1 VVLSQAARTS
11 RSPVSDG
18 DAEHGHSHDHG
29 HSHSHGHGN
38 GHRGGLEGGLLA
50 LAAGM
55 VPCPGAVLIML
66 YAVANDMI
74 YPGFLL
80 VGAMSLGIGLSICG
94 LGIGVILARQTAMQF
109 MERSG
114 SSSGAAALL
123 TTMSYAG
130 ATIVTLVGLVSFIAF
145 LDVPLD

>member
-1 VVLSQAARTS
+1 MATATTMGIRT
-11 RSPVSDG
+11 
-18 DAEHGHSHDHG
+18 A
-29 HSHSHGHGN
+29 HGHGN
-38 GHRGGLEGGLLA
+38 GHDHRGGLEGGLLA